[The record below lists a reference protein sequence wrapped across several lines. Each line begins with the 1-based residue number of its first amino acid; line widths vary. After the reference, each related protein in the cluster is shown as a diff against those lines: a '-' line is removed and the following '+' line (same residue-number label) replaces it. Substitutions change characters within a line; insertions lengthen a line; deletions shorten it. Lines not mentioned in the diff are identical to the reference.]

1 MPLRKAGRQSTIPQ
15 RCLSQAMPLHSYGA
29 LATRAF
35 LFLHGGAMRTARHG
49 SAAGRELPAARRPR
63 ILERS
68 PPPRCA

>member
-15 RCLSQAMPLHSYGA
+15 RRLPQAMPLHSHGA

-35 LFLHGGAMRTARHG
+35 LFLHGAAMHMVCHG
-49 SAAGRELPAARRPR
+49 STAGRELPAVRRPR

-68 PPPRCA
+68 PPRRCS